1 MKKKNIIKKIAIA
14 STLQLSFGGCILNTL
29 NTYPICAYE
38 NINTVNG
45 IVNYNNGQAKIRIL
59 PNGNQSLVSK
69 QFAVYKLFQAQIS
82 NTSINYF
89 YNEEYKDV
97 IEDVVSNRLN
107 KDSISEYEV
116 IDYIQSLE
124 DHSSSLRELIE
135 EIRDQLVSQGYS
147 SDTFT
152 VTNTLED
159 GSIEIQ
165 GLQPG
170 YYMIDEITNVQD
182 THSAASLILL
192 DTADDS
198 CDIQIKSDYPSIIK
212 KIEEDDLNIGWND
225 IGDYEI
231 GQSIPYKYETYIPDI
246 KAYNTYKMIFHDIMD
261 EALTFDSDSVQ
272 IQISDSE
279 KTYTVPSN
287 QYSIVENTDNESFI
301 VQISDIKSIIDQQ
314 FSNGYGQ
321 KVLFTYN
328 AYLNEKAKDR
338 SGRAGFENKV
348 ALEFSNNP
356 DTDGTNDTGMTPWD
370 SVVCFTYQIN
380 AVKTNEENQSL
391 QGAKFRLYRDENG
404 TQEIKLKKV
413 ENVYVVMNEDYL
425 SNAESD
431 EMISDENGLFNI
443 SGLDQGTY
451 YLKETQA
458 PDGYRKIQDSIK
470 IVITPE
476 FTTDR
481 NSYYENQGA
490 SDQVLETLSANC
502 EIKQFL
508 NGLLNSGSKALQ
520 TDVLTGSIQLK
531 IVNQTGSKLPVT
543 GSSMTLILL
552 AGGSLL
558 MIAGLYNLRKQKNEK
573 LD

>member
-14 STLQLSFGGCILNTL
+14 STLQLSLGGCILNAL

-45 IVNYNNGQAKIRIL
+45 IVDYNNGQAKIRIL

-135 EIRDQLVSQGYS
+135 QIRDQLVSLGYS

-170 YYMIDEITNVQD
+170 YYMIDEITSVQD

-301 VQISDIKSIIDQQ
+301 VQISDIKSIIDQL

-520 TDVLTGSIQLK
+520 TDVQTGSIQLK

>member
-14 STLQLSFGGCILNTL
+14 STLQLSLGGCILNAL

-45 IVNYNNGQAKIRIL
+45 IVDYNNGQAKIRIL

-124 DHSSSLRELIE
+124 NHSSSLRELIE

-170 YYMIDEITNVQD
+170 YYMIDEITSVQD

-301 VQISDIKSIIDQQ
+301 VQISDIKSIIDQH

-404 TQEIKLKKV
+404 TQVIKLKKV

-520 TDVLTGSIQLK
+520 TDVQTGSIQLK

>member
-14 STLQLSFGGCILNTL
+14 STLQLSLGGCILNAL
-29 NTYPICAYE
+29 NTYPVCAYE

-45 IVNYNNGQAKIRIL
+45 IVDYNNGQAKIRIL

-135 EIRDQLVSQGYS
+135 EIRNQLVSQGYS

-170 YYMIDEITNVQD
+170 YYMIDEITSVQD

-490 SDQVLETLSANC
+490 SDQVLKTLSANC

-520 TDVLTGSIQLK
+520 TDVQTGSIQLK

>member
-14 STLQLSFGGCILNTL
+14 STLQLSLGGCILNAL

-45 IVNYNNGQAKIRIL
+45 IVDYNNGQAKIRIL

-170 YYMIDEITNVQD
+170 YYMIDEITSVQD

-470 IVITPE
+470 IVIKPE

-520 TDVLTGSIQLK
+520 TDVQTGSIQLK

>member
-14 STLQLSFGGCILNTL
+14 STLQLSLGGCILNAL

-45 IVNYNNGQAKIRIL
+45 IVDYNNGQAKIRIL

-170 YYMIDEITNVQD
+170 YYMIDEITSVQD

-301 VQISDIKSIIDQQ
+301 VQISDIKSIIDQH

-404 TQEIKLKKV
+404 TQVIKLKKV

-520 TDVLTGSIQLK
+520 TDVQTGSIQLK

>member
-14 STLQLSFGGCILNTL
+14 STLQLSLGGCILNAL

-135 EIRDQLVSQGYS
+135 EIRDQLVSLGYS

-170 YYMIDEITNVQD
+170 YYMIDEITSVQD

-301 VQISDIKSIIDQQ
+301 VQISDIKSIIDQL

-520 TDVLTGSIQLK
+520 TDVQTGSIQLK

>member
-14 STLQLSFGGCILNTL
+14 STLQLSLGGCILNAL

-45 IVNYNNGQAKIRIL
+45 IVDYNNGQAKIRIL

-165 GLQPG
+165 GLHPG
-170 YYMIDEITNVQD
+170 YYMIDEITSVQD

-520 TDVLTGSIQLK
+520 TDVQTGSIQLK

>member
-45 IVNYNNGQAKIRIL
+45 IVDYNNGQAKIRIL

>member
-14 STLQLSFGGCILNTL
+14 STLQLSLGGCILNAL

-45 IVNYNNGQAKIRIL
+45 IVDYNNGQAKIRIL

-170 YYMIDEITNVQD
+170 YYMIDEITSIQD

-520 TDVLTGSIQLK
+520 TDVQTGSIQLK

>member
-14 STLQLSFGGCILNTL
+14 STLQLSLGGCILNAL

-124 DHSSSLRELIE
+124 NHSSSLRELIE
-135 EIRDQLVSQGYS
+135 EIRDQLVSLGYS

-170 YYMIDEITNVQD
+170 YYMIDEITSVQD

-520 TDVLTGSIQLK
+520 TDVQTGSIQLK

-558 MIAGLYNLRKQKNEK
+558 MIAGLYNLRKQ
-573 LD
+573 

>member
-14 STLQLSFGGCILNTL
+14 STLQLSLGGCILNAL

-135 EIRDQLVSQGYS
+135 EIRDQLVSLGYS

-170 YYMIDEITNVQD
+170 YYMIDEITSVQD

-520 TDVLTGSIQLK
+520 TDVQTGSIQLK

-558 MIAGLYNLRKQKNEK
+558 MIAGLYNLRKQ
-573 LD
+573 

>member
-14 STLQLSFGGCILNTL
+14 STLQLSFGGCILNAL

-38 NINTVNG
+38 NLNTVNG
-45 IVNYNNGQAKIRIL
+45 IVGYNNGQAKIRIL

-170 YYMIDEITNVQD
+170 YYMIDEITSVQD

-520 TDVLTGSIQLK
+520 TDVQTGSIQLK

-558 MIAGLYNLRKQKNEK
+558 MIAGLYNLRKQ
-573 LD
+573 

>member
-45 IVNYNNGQAKIRIL
+45 IVDYNNGQAKIRIL

-124 DHSSSLRELIE
+124 NHSSSLRELIE
-135 EIRDQLVSQGYS
+135 QIRDQLVSQGYS

-170 YYMIDEITNVQD
+170 YYMIDEITSVQD

-301 VQISDIKSIIDQQ
+301 VQISDIKSIIDQH

-520 TDVLTGSIQLK
+520 TDVQTGSIQLK

-558 MIAGLYNLRKQKNEK
+558 MIAGLYNLRKQ
-573 LD
+573 

>member
-14 STLQLSFGGCILNTL
+14 STLQLSLGGCILNAL

-38 NINTVNG
+38 NLNTVNG
-45 IVNYNNGQAKIRIL
+45 IVGYNNGQAKIRIL

-124 DHSSSLRELIE
+124 NHSSSLRELIE
-135 EIRDQLVSQGYS
+135 QIRDQLVSQGYS

-170 YYMIDEITNVQD
+170 YYMIDEITSVQD

-225 IGDYEI
+225 IGDYVI

-301 VQISDIKSIIDQQ
+301 VQISDIKSIIDQH

-404 TQEIKLKKV
+404 TQVIKLKKV

-520 TDVLTGSIQLK
+520 TDVQTGSIQLK

>member
-14 STLQLSFGGCILNTL
+14 STLQLSLGGCILNAL
-29 NTYPICAYE
+29 NTYPVCAYE
-38 NINTVNG
+38 IINTVNG
-45 IVNYNNGQAKIRIL
+45 IVDYNNGQAKIRIL

-170 YYMIDEITNVQD
+170 YYMIDEITSVQD

-520 TDVLTGSIQLK
+520 TDVQTGSIQLK

>member
-14 STLQLSFGGCILNTL
+14 STLQLSLGGCILNAL

-45 IVNYNNGQAKIRIL
+45 IVDYNNGQAKIRIL

-301 VQISDIKSIIDQQ
+301 VQISDIKSIIDQL

-404 TQEIKLKKV
+404 TQVIKLKKV

-520 TDVLTGSIQLK
+520 TDVQTGSIQLK

>member
-45 IVNYNNGQAKIRIL
+45 IVDYNNGQAKIRIL

-170 YYMIDEITNVQD
+170 YYMIDEITSVQD

>member
-38 NINTVNG
+38 NLNTVNG
-45 IVNYNNGQAKIRIL
+45 IVGYNNGQAKIRIL

-135 EIRDQLVSQGYS
+135 EIRDQLVSLGYS

-170 YYMIDEITNVQD
+170 YYMIDEITSVQD

-520 TDVLTGSIQLK
+520 TDVQTGSIQLK

-558 MIAGLYNLRKQKNEK
+558 MIAGLYNLRKQ
-573 LD
+573 

>member
-14 STLQLSFGGCILNTL
+14 STLQLSLGGCILNAL

-45 IVNYNNGQAKIRIL
+45 IVDYNNGQAKIRIL

-170 YYMIDEITNVQD
+170 YYMIDEITSVQD

-413 ENVYVVMNEDYL
+413 
-425 SNAESD
+425 
-431 EMISDENGLFNI
+431 
-443 SGLDQGTY
+443 T
-451 YLKETQA
+451 
-458 PDGYRKIQDSIK
+458 
-470 IVITPE
+470 
-476 FTTDR
+476 
-481 NSYYENQGA
+481 
-490 SDQVLETLSANC
+490 
-502 EIKQFL
+502 
-508 NGLLNSGSKALQ
+508 
-520 TDVLTGSIQLK
+520 
-531 IVNQTGSKLPVT
+531 
-543 GSSMTLILL
+543 
-552 AGGSLL
+552 
-558 MIAGLYNLRKQKNEK
+558 
-573 LD
+573 

>member
-14 STLQLSFGGCILNTL
+14 STLQLSLGGCILNAL

-45 IVNYNNGQAKIRIL
+45 IVDYNNGQAKIRIL

-124 DHSSSLRELIE
+124 NHSSSLRELIE

-170 YYMIDEITNVQD
+170 YYMIDEITSVQD

-231 GQSIPYKYETYIPDI
+231 GQSIPYKYETNIPDI

-490 SDQVLETLSANC
+490 SDQVLKTLSANC

-520 TDVLTGSIQLK
+520 TDVQTGSIQLK

>member
-14 STLQLSFGGCILNTL
+14 STLQLSLGGCILNAL

-45 IVNYNNGQAKIRIL
+45 IVDYNNGQAKIRIL

-135 EIRDQLVSQGYS
+135 EIRDQLVFQGYS

-170 YYMIDEITNVQD
+170 YYMIDEITSVQD

-520 TDVLTGSIQLK
+520 TDVQTGSIQLK

>member
-14 STLQLSFGGCILNTL
+14 STLQLSLGGCILNAL

-38 NINTVNG
+38 NLNTVNG
-45 IVNYNNGQAKIRIL
+45 IVGYNNGQAKIRIL

-170 YYMIDEITNVQD
+170 YYMIDEITSVQD

-520 TDVLTGSIQLK
+520 TDVQTGSIQLK

-558 MIAGLYNLRKQKNEK
+558 MIAGLYNLRKQ
-573 LD
+573 

>member
-14 STLQLSFGGCILNTL
+14 STLQLSLGGCILNAL

-135 EIRDQLVSQGYS
+135 EIRDQLVFQGYS

-170 YYMIDEITNVQD
+170 YYMIDEITSVQD

-301 VQISDIKSIIDQQ
+301 VQISDIKSIIDQH

-404 TQEIKLKKV
+404 TQVIKLKKV

-490 SDQVLETLSANC
+490 SDQVLKTLSANC

-520 TDVLTGSIQLK
+520 TDVQTGSIQLK

-558 MIAGLYNLRKQKNEK
+558 MIAGLYNLRKQ
-573 LD
+573 

>member
-14 STLQLSFGGCILNTL
+14 STLQLSLGGCILNAL

-45 IVNYNNGQAKIRIL
+45 IVDYNNGQAKIRIL

-287 QYSIVENTDNESFI
+287 QYSLVENTDNESFI
-301 VQISDIKSIIDQQ
+301 VQISDIKSIIDQL

-520 TDVLTGSIQLK
+520 TDVQTGSIQLK

-558 MIAGLYNLRKQKNEK
+558 MIAGLYNLRKQ
-573 LD
+573 

>member
-14 STLQLSFGGCILNTL
+14 STLQLSLGGCILNAL

-45 IVNYNNGQAKIRIL
+45 IVDYNNGQAKIRIL

-135 EIRDQLVSQGYS
+135 EIRDQLVSLGYS

-170 YYMIDEITNVQD
+170 YYMIDEITSVQD

-301 VQISDIKSIIDQQ
+301 VQISDIKSIIDQL

-520 TDVLTGSIQLK
+520 TDVQTGSIQLK

>member
-14 STLQLSFGGCILNTL
+14 STLQLSLGGCILNAL

-45 IVNYNNGQAKIRIL
+45 IVGYNNGQAKIRIL

-135 EIRDQLVSQGYS
+135 EIRDQFVSQGYS

-170 YYMIDEITNVQD
+170 YYMIDEITSVQD

-231 GQSIPYKYETYIPDI
+231 GQSIPYKYETNIPDI

-520 TDVLTGSIQLK
+520 TDVQTGSIQLK

>member
-14 STLQLSFGGCILNTL
+14 STLQLSLGGCILNAL

-135 EIRDQLVSQGYS
+135 EIRDQLVSLGYS

-170 YYMIDEITNVQD
+170 YYMIDEITSVQD

-301 VQISDIKSIIDQQ
+301 VQISDIKSIIDQL

-520 TDVLTGSIQLK
+520 TDVQTGSIQLK

-558 MIAGLYNLRKQKNEK
+558 MIAGLYNLRKQ
-573 LD
+573 

>member
-14 STLQLSFGGCILNTL
+14 STLQLSLGGCILNAL

-45 IVNYNNGQAKIRIL
+45 IVDYNNGQAKIRIL

-124 DHSSSLRELIE
+124 DYSSSLRELIE

-170 YYMIDEITNVQD
+170 YYMIDEITSVQD

-413 ENVYVVMNEDYL
+413 DNVYVVMNEDYL

-520 TDVLTGSIQLK
+520 TDVQTGSIQLK

>member
-14 STLQLSFGGCILNTL
+14 STLQLSLGGCILNAL

-135 EIRDQLVSQGYS
+135 EIRDQLVFQGYS

-170 YYMIDEITNVQD
+170 YYMIDEITSVQD

-301 VQISDIKSIIDQQ
+301 VQISDIKSIIDQH

-502 EIKQFL
+502 EIKLFL

-520 TDVLTGSIQLK
+520 TDVQTGSIQLK

>member
-14 STLQLSFGGCILNTL
+14 STLQLSLGGCILNAL

-170 YYMIDEITNVQD
+170 YYMIDEITSVQD

-404 TQEIKLKKV
+404 TQVIKLKKV

-520 TDVLTGSIQLK
+520 TDVQTGSIQLK

>member
-14 STLQLSFGGCILNTL
+14 STLQLSLGGCILNVL
-29 NTYPICAYE
+29 NTYPVCAYE

-45 IVNYNNGQAKIRIL
+45 IVDYNNGQAKIRIL

-170 YYMIDEITNVQD
+170 YYMIDEITSVQD

-520 TDVLTGSIQLK
+520 TDVQTGSIQLK

-543 GSSMTLILL
+543 GSSITLILL

>member
-14 STLQLSFGGCILNTL
+14 STLQLSLGGCILNAL

-38 NINTVNG
+38 NLNTVNG
-45 IVNYNNGQAKIRIL
+45 IVGYNNGQAKIRIL

-170 YYMIDEITNVQD
+170 YYMIDEITSVQD

-231 GQSIPYKYETYIPDI
+231 
-246 KAYNTYKMIFHDIMD
+246 
-261 EALTFDSDSVQ
+261 AL
-272 IQISDSE
+272 
-279 KTYTVPSN
+279 
-287 QYSIVENTDNESFI
+287 
-301 VQISDIKSIIDQQ
+301 
-314 FSNGYGQ
+314 
-321 KVLFTYN
+321 
-328 AYLNEKAKDR
+328 
-338 SGRAGFENKV
+338 
-348 ALEFSNNP
+348 
-356 DTDGTNDTGMTPWD
+356 
-370 SVVCFTYQIN
+370 
-380 AVKTNEENQSL
+380 
-391 QGAKFRLYRDENG
+391 
-404 TQEIKLKKV
+404 
-413 ENVYVVMNEDYL
+413 
-425 SNAESD
+425 
-431 EMISDENGLFNI
+431 
-443 SGLDQGTY
+443 
-451 YLKETQA
+451 
-458 PDGYRKIQDSIK
+458 
-470 IVITPE
+470 
-476 FTTDR
+476 
-481 NSYYENQGA
+481 
-490 SDQVLETLSANC
+490 
-502 EIKQFL
+502 
-508 NGLLNSGSKALQ
+508 
-520 TDVLTGSIQLK
+520 
-531 IVNQTGSKLPVT
+531 
-543 GSSMTLILL
+543 
-552 AGGSLL
+552 
-558 MIAGLYNLRKQKNEK
+558 
-573 LD
+573 

>member
-14 STLQLSFGGCILNTL
+14 STLQLSLGGCILNAL

-45 IVNYNNGQAKIRIL
+45 IVDYNNGQAKIRIL

-124 DHSSSLRELIE
+124 NHSSSLRELIE
-135 EIRDQLVSQGYS
+135 QIRDQLVSQGYS

-170 YYMIDEITNVQD
+170 YYMIDEITSVQD

-404 TQEIKLKKV
+404 TQVIKLKKV

-520 TDVLTGSIQLK
+520 TDVQTGSIQLK

>member
-14 STLQLSFGGCILNTL
+14 STLQLSLGGCILNAL

-45 IVNYNNGQAKIRIL
+45 IVDYNNGQAKIRIL

-170 YYMIDEITNVQD
+170 YYMIDEITSVQD

-301 VQISDIKSIIDQQ
+301 VQISDIKSIIDQH

-520 TDVLTGSIQLK
+520 TDVQTGSIQLK

-558 MIAGLYNLRKQKNEK
+558 MIAGLYNLRKQ
-573 LD
+573 

>member
-14 STLQLSFGGCILNTL
+14 STLQLSLGGCILNAL

-170 YYMIDEITNVQD
+170 YYMIDEITSVQD

-520 TDVLTGSIQLK
+520 TDVQTGSIQLK

-558 MIAGLYNLRKQKNEK
+558 MIAGLYNLRKQ
-573 LD
+573 

>member
-14 STLQLSFGGCILNTL
+14 STLQLSLGGCILNAL

-45 IVNYNNGQAKIRIL
+45 IVDYNNGQAKIRIL

-124 DHSSSLRELIE
+124 NHSSSLRELIE
-135 EIRDQLVSQGYS
+135 QIRDQLVSQGYS

-170 YYMIDEITNVQD
+170 YYMIDEITSVQD

-301 VQISDIKSIIDQQ
+301 VQISDIKSIIDQH

-404 TQEIKLKKV
+404 TQVIKLKKV

-520 TDVLTGSIQLK
+520 TDVQTGSIQLK

>member
-14 STLQLSFGGCILNTL
+14 STLQLSLGGCILNAL

-165 GLQPG
+165 GLEPG
-170 YYMIDEITNVQD
+170 YYMIDEITSVQD

-231 GQSIPYKYETYIPDI
+231 GQSIPYKYETNIPDI

-520 TDVLTGSIQLK
+520 TDVQTGSIQLK

>member
-14 STLQLSFGGCILNTL
+14 STLQLSLGGCILNAL

-38 NINTVNG
+38 NLNTVNG
-45 IVNYNNGQAKIRIL
+45 IVGYNNGQAKIRIL

-170 YYMIDEITNVQD
+170 YYMIDEITSVQD

-231 GQSIPYKYETYIPDI
+231 GQSIPYKYETNIPDI

-520 TDVLTGSIQLK
+520 TDVQTGSIQLK

-573 LD
+573 LY

>member
-14 STLQLSFGGCILNTL
+14 STLQLSLGGCILNAL

-135 EIRDQLVSQGYS
+135 EIRDQLVSLGYS

-170 YYMIDEITNVQD
+170 YYMIDEITSVQD

-520 TDVLTGSIQLK
+520 TDVQTGSIQLK

>member
-14 STLQLSFGGCILNTL
+14 STLQLSFGGCILNAL

-170 YYMIDEITNVQD
+170 YYMIDEITSVQD

-520 TDVLTGSIQLK
+520 TDVQTGSIQLK

-558 MIAGLYNLRKQKNEK
+558 MIAGLYNLRKQ
-573 LD
+573 